1 MTTRAGRQGNQNV
14 SEIPLPALFTQAKDV
29 TLAELH
35 RRLDEEG
42 FEGIRYSHGA
52 VFRFIDA
59 EGSRLTV
66 LAGRSG
72 LSKQAL
78 GEVVTELE
86 RHGYVERAPDPVDH
100 RAKII
105 RLTERGKKAQVAATR
120 ILEDIEQRWAQHLGR
135 DRIGGMRIVLEE
147 VVRFEKARQGPSRC

>member
-1 MTTRAGRQGNQNV
+1 M

-29 TLAELH
+29 MLAELH
-35 RRLDEEG
+35 WRLDEEG

-59 EGSRLTV
+59 EGSRLTA
-66 LAGRSG
+66 LAERSG

-86 RHGYVERAPDPVDH
+86 RHGYVERTTDPDDH

-105 RLTERGKKAQVAATR
+105 RLTERGMQAQVAAAR
-120 ILEDIEQRWAQHLGR
+120 ILGDIERRWAQHLGR
-135 DRIGGMRIVLEE
+135 DRIAEMRMVLEE
-147 VVRFEKARQGPSRC
+147 VVRFEKS

>member
-1 MTTRAGRQGNQNV
+1 MSG
-14 SEIPLPALFTQAKDV
+14 IPLPALFTQAKDV

-35 RRLDEEG
+35 RRLEEEG

-59 EGSRLTV
+59 GGSRLTV
-66 LAGRSG
+66 LAERSG

-86 RHGYVERAPDPVDH
+86 RQGYVERTTDPDDQ

-105 RLTERGKKAQVAATR
+105 RLTERGMQAQAAAAR
-120 ILEDIEQRWAQHLGR
+120 LLGDIERRWAQHLGR
-135 DRIGGMRIVLEE
+135 DRIAGMRLALEE
-147 VVRFEKARQGPSRC
+147 VIRFEKG